1 MNGDAQYLRL
11 LEALLFAA
19 SESLDEAML
28 AEHLPPGTDVNALL
42 VRLEE
47 TYAGRGVNLVRV
59 AGRWMMRTAEDLA
72 PLLQRDIEVGRRL
85 SRAAVETLAIIAYHQ
100 PVTRAEIEEMRGV
113 GTSRGTLDILLEAG
127 WVKPRGRRQTPG
139 RPVTWVTTD
148 GFLEHFGLESL
159 EDLPGVSDL
168 RAAGLL
174 DSAATTG
181 AFELPLAA
189 PGADPDGDAAGAAP
203 SDGATGKGAE
213 PVDET
218 SDSQA
223 TPDHPDD

>member
-1 MNGDAQYLRL
+1 MNGDGQSLRL

-19 SESLDEAML
+19 SEPLDEATL
-28 AEHLPPGTDVNALL
+28 ASHLPDGADLAALL
-42 VRLEE
+42 EELRE
-47 TYAGRGVNLVRV
+47 TYSGRGVNLVRV
-59 AGRWMMRTAEDLA
+59 ARRWTMRTAEDLA
-72 PLLQRDIEVGRRL
+72 PLLRRDVEVGRRL
-85 SRAAVETLAIIAYHQ
+85 SRAGVETLAIIAYHQ

-127 WVKPRGRRQTPG
+127 WIKPRGRRQTPG

-174 DSAATTG
+174 DSASAMG
-181 AFELPLAA
+181 GFDLELPLAA
-189 PGADPDGDAAGAAP
+189 PDDGSEDDVGGEDADVVDTDGADDAPLAEAALDQ
-203 SDGATGKGAE
+203 SE
-213 PVDET
+213 
-218 SDSQA
+218 S
-223 TPDHPDD
+223 

>member
-1 MNGDAQYLRL
+1 MNGDAHSLRL

-19 SESLDEAML
+19 SEPLDEATL
-28 AEHLPPGTDVNALL
+28 ASHLPDGADLAALL
-42 VRLEE
+42 EE
-47 TYAGRGVNLVRV
+47 LRDRYSGRGVNLVRV
-59 AGRWMMRTAEDLA
+59 AKRWTMRTAEDLA
-72 PLLQRDIEVGRRL
+72 PLLRRDVEVGRRL
-85 SRAAVETLAIIAYHQ
+85 SRAGVETLAIMAYHQ

-127 WVKPRGRRQTPG
+127 WIKPRGRRQTPG

-174 DSAATTG
+174 DSTSAMSG
-181 AFELPLAA
+181 IGLELPLA
-189 PGADPDGDAAGAAP
+189 PSGEDDVDDDTADDTAEETGDGTGDSAAAAAVPDRSG
-203 SDGATGKGAE
+203 S
-213 PVDET
+213 
-218 SDSQA
+218 
-223 TPDHPDD
+223 